1 MVRYLKVTM
10 TGHERNDN
18 GLYCTLS
25 SIQVFGSS
33 MHKVMRDISQDL
45 FPQNG
50 EKQVESIEIP
60 FSDDLLI
67 PKVCE
72 SSFPDWKDWPS
83 EARTLKRSQIT
94 ATSEALSIMESL
106 AGIDKHL
113 NELQLQGGTQ
123 PASSMSLPKHF
134 LQD

>member
-1 MVRYLKVTM
+1 MSSHQMVRYLKVKM
-10 TGHERNDN
+10 TGHEQNDN

-45 FPQNG
+45 FLQNG
-50 EKQVESIEIP
+50 EKQVESVEM
-60 FSDDLLI
+60 SLNDDLVI

-72 SSFPDWKDWPS
+72 SSFPDWKGWPT
-83 EARTLKRSQIT
+83 EEKTLKKERMT
-94 ATSEALSIMESL
+94 AKNSESIIHMGQSEEALSIMESL

-113 NELQLQGGTQ
+113 NEL
-123 PASSMSLPKHF
+123 
-134 LQD
+134 